1 MNTMISSDKAI
12 AFWQSHRIPR
22 AAAHSAFD
30 AEGMSHLIPA
40 VDHYAALQRAAA
52 DVIDAYKIDAQG
64 KVRPFPLG
72 GRSDAVGI
80 EVRRIIK
87 GKTRNTMPFLFSLGA
102 VEQADGSHEIEV
114 LEADGALCPEVANNL
129 SVVGMKADQYWRD
142 ACDFIIANDLTNAIT
157 GLLRA
162 SHGFLADDHG
172 KVWYV
177 PADQTA
183 AYLNVARALQQHG
196 VQMHI
201 CIFDPVVN
209 SQLMRHMS
217 DTLVKRSLAVFDGQ
231 IDEITDLQ
239 QRGSKPRKNGQQTRL
254 EEWIAAK
261 ETLDANREL
270 LGKAFVAVTK
280 AANAARE
287 AIGEEA
293 LKAFV

>member
-1 MNTMISSDKAI
+1 MVSSDRTI
-12 AFWQSHRIPR
+12 VFWQSHRIPR
-22 AAAHSAFD
+22 DAAHAAFD
-30 AEGMSHLIPA
+30 AEGMAHLIPP

-52 DVIDAYKIDAQG
+52 DVIGAYSIDAQG

-87 GKTRNTMPFLFSLGA
+87 GKTRNDMPFLFSLGA
-102 VEQADGSHEIEV
+102 VEQPDGTYMIEV
-114 LEADGALCPEVANNL
+114 LEADGALCPEVAGNAA
-129 SVVGMKADQYWRD
+129 VVGAKADQYWRD
-142 ACDFIIANDLTNAIT
+142 ACEYIIANDLTNAIT

-177 PADQTA
+177 PLENTTP
-183 AYLNVARALQQHG
+183 YLNVARALQPHG

-201 CIFDPVVN
+201 CVFDPVVN
-209 SQLMRHMS
+209 QSLMQHMS

-293 LKAFV
+293 LKAFA